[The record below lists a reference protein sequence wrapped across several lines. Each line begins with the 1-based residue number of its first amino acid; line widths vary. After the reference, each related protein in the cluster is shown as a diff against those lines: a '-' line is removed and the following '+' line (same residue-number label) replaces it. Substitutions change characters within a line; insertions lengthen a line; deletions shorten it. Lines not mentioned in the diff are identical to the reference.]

1 MQIYYRYS
9 DFLKKRYGEKVYKL
23 PVNVPGTCPN
33 RDGTIS
39 TGGCTFCGEQGA
51 GHEALSSSIPIE
63 EQLQLE
69 KSIITERYKAK
80 KFIAYF
86 QNYTGTY
93 RPSVELYEMLIQAC
107 QPDIVEIAVATR
119 PDCLE
124 VQHLEIFRRIQREKN
139 VAITIELGLQ
149 SANDETLRRINR
161 GHDTACYRRAM
172 ETIADYG
179 FSVCT
184 HMILNLPYDQ
194 MEDVVAGA
202 KLLRETGSQQVKLHS
217 LYLVKG
223 TKMAKDFENGCL
235 EMISCEDY
243 MERVMVFL
251 EHLPE
256 DVAVQRLLGRAP
268 ATDTIFANWG
278 RSWWSIQDE
287 IERKM
292 LEQGRYQGRCVGKIL

>member
-1 MQIYYRYS
+1 MQLYYRYS
-9 DFLKKRYGEKVYKL
+9 DYLKKKYGEKVYKL

-51 GHEALSSSIPIE
+51 GHEALCSSIPVE

-69 KSIITERYKAK
+69 KSMITKRYKAK

-93 RPSVELYEMLIQAC
+93 RPSAELYEMLIHAC

-124 VQHLEIFRRIQREKN
+124 AQHLEIFRRIQSEKN

-161 GHDTACYRRAM
+161 GHDTECYRRAM
-172 ETIADYG
+172 EAIAGYG

-202 KLLRETGSQQVKLHS
+202 KLLRDAGSQQVKLHS

-223 TKMAKDFENGCL
+223 TKMAADYEKGLL

-243 MERVMVFL
+243 EERVIVFL

-256 DVAVQRLLGRAP
+256 HVAVQRLLGRAP
-268 ATDTIFANWG
+268 AKDTVFSNWG

-292 LEQGRYQGRCVGKIL
+292 LEQGRYQGRSVGKSL

>member
-1 MQIYYRYS
+1 MQLYYRYS
-9 DFLKKRYGEKVYKL
+9 DYLKKKIWRKSIKP

-33 RDGTIS
+33 RDGSIS

-51 GHEALSSSIPIE
+51 GHEALSSSIPVE
-63 EQLQLE
+63 EQLRLE
-69 KSIITERYKAK
+69 KSRIANRYKAK

-93 RPSVELYEMLIQAC
+93 RPSTELYGLLLQAC

-124 VQHLEIFRRIQREKN
+124 ASHLEVFRRIQSEN
-139 VAITIELGLQ
+139 NIAVTIELGLQ

-161 GHDTACYRRAM
+161 GHDTECYRRAM
-172 ETIADYG
+172 EAIAGYG

-194 MEDVVAGA
+194 MEDVIAGA

-223 TKMAKDFENGCL
+223 TKMAKDYESGRL

-243 MERVMVFL
+243 GERVIAFL
-251 EHLPE
+251 EHLPA

-268 ATDTIFANWG
+268 AQDTIFANWG

-292 LEQGRYQGRCVGKIL
+292 LEQGRYQGRCVR